1 MQALFLKIFRPAQ
14 PTAIRKSG
22 WPDYSSAHGHSQKRL
37 LRSRRRLRGSS
48 FASWIGRSAHTMSNA
63 QLCTQASKPCIRH
76 GMAELLHQV
85 KYTDLIGLRE
95 VSQ

>member
-48 FASWIGRSAHTMSNA
+48 FASWIGRSAHGLAKTGAWVLAHKAPFWLS
-63 QLCTQASKPCIRH
+63 H
-76 GMAELLHQV
+76 G
-85 KYTDLIGLRE
+85 
-95 VSQ
+95 

>member
-48 FASWIGRSAHTMSNA
+48 FASWIGRSAHGLAKTV
-63 QLCTQASKPCIRH
+63 LCVQAPTPPFRLSH
-76 GMAELLHQV
+76 G
-85 KYTDLIGLRE
+85 
-95 VSQ
+95 